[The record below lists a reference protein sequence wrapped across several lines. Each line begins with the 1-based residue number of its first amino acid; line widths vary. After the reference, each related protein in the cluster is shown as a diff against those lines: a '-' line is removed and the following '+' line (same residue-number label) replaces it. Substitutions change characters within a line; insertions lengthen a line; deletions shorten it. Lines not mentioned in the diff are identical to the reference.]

1 MVKIEITENQ
11 ALKAI
16 QNCTPEQLLKISKRA
31 TLAGGGIIKKEAKQS
46 LRDTVGKH
54 KARGA
59 AATLRFG
66 GGLRKNKK
74 GQVIG
79 ARTLEDKV
87 MIKWHKSEAESKL
100 NIMYPL
106 LRWLDKGTKDRWGKK
121 AASGRQNYRRPWR
134 EHVPTKPGYKGHEEA
149 TDFFG
154 KAVRRTQ
161 DQAFDKI
168 KEVIQLNLAAV
179 WSLKQL

>member
-1 MVKIEITENQ
+1 MVSIEITENQ

-16 QNCTPEQLLKISKRA
+16 QNCTPDQLLKISKRA
-31 TLAGGGIIKKEAKQS
+31 TIAGGNIIKKEAKNS
-46 LRDTVGKH
+46 LRETVGKH

-79 ARTLEDKV
+79 VRTLEDKV
-87 MIKWHKSEAESKL
+87 QIKWHKSEAESKL

-106 LRWLDKGTKDRWGKK
+106 LRWLDKGTKDRYGKK
-121 AASGRQNYRRPWR
+121 AQSGKPSYQRPWR
-134 EHVPTKPGYKGHEEA
+134 NHVPTKPGFKGHEEA

-161 DQAFDKI
+161 NQAFDKI
-168 KEVIQLNLAAV
+168 KEVIQINLAAV
-179 WSLKQL
+179 WAIKEL